1 VERTGAPTVGAR
13 ARIARDDRGFTLIE
27 SITAA
32 VVLLVIAAGVMT
44 VLISTAGWYAKATV
58 RTQASAVAAQAMAV
72 ILSRNNPM
80 GSYLGAGVTTTAVW
94 PDAIPVSRNE
104 TTPLGVYSVDTS
116 MALATDPA
124 TGLVMTRVIV
134 SAYPASQTLDPP
146 VSLTRY
152 TSGWQEYA
160 PEQIGFNV
168 PVTVQCINDN
178 PQDTGSMA
186 GIRVQLLDP
195 ETMAEDYYAVTDATG
210 TASFIN
216 IPERPDGY
224 FLTSDPRFGTDM
236 RPVNFPTRKL
246 PTHGGSISNP
256 ILIDNKYSL
265 HVMRSSFPALL
276 RVGVFRGA
284 GWRFSGGVAVSTPPP
299 YSTVDNLTVYA
310 QPTLNVLS
318 PDAGMN
324 GIGNQDTYPPNGTL
338 VYSATVNAYG
348 IACIQI
354 PWTTDPSASQYWTVW
369 CTTQIPGQQSVVK
382 HVLTCSTAVTGG
394 WTSGVASISRPEL
407 PSTGAYTDIPQW
419 SFLGSA
425 NPGPLDPTPPQ

>member
-1 VERTGAPTVGAR
+1 MPSAR
-13 ARIARDDRGFTLIE
+13 AHIARDESGFTLIE
-27 SITAA
+27 SVTAA

-58 RTQASAVAAQAMAV
+58 RTQASAVASRAMAV

-80 GSYLGAGVTTTAVW
+80 QSYLGAGVTTTAVW
-94 PDAIPVSRNE
+94 PDVIPVSRNE

-124 TGLVMTRVIV
+124 TGLIMTKVV
-134 SAYPASQTLDPP
+134 VTAYPASQTLDPP

-152 TSGWQEYA
+152 TSGWQEYN
-160 PEQIGFNV
+160 PEQITFKV
-168 PVTVQCINDN
+168 PVQVQCSIRA
-178 PQDTGSMA
+178 A
-186 GIRVQLLDP
+186 GVRVQLLDP
-195 ETMAEDYYAVTDATG
+195 ATMAEAFYAVTDASG
-210 TASFIN
+210 LASFSD

-224 FLTSDPRFGTDM
+224 FLTSDYRFGTDI
-236 RPVNFPTRKL
+236 RPVNFPTRIL

-256 ILIDNKYSL
+256 ILSVNTYSL
-265 HVMRSSFPALL
+265 QVVRSSVPALL

-284 GWRFSGGVAVSTPPP
+284 GWRFASGVAVSTPLP

-318 PDAGMN
+318 PDSGMN
-324 GIGNQDTYPPNGTL
+324 GIGNQDAYPPNGTM
-338 VYSATVNAYG
+338 VYSAIVNAYG

-354 PWTTDPSASQYWTVW
+354 PWTTDPGASQYWTVW
-369 CTTQIPGQQSVVK
+369 CTTQLPGQQPVK

-394 WTSGVASISRPEL
+394 WTSGVGSISRPEL
-407 PSTGAYTDIPQW
+407 PSTGAYSDIPQW
-419 SFLGSA
+419 SFLGST
-425 NPGPLDPTPPQ
+425 NPGPLDSTPPQ